1 MEIIQI
7 ERDDDLTY
15 LIECNVDEVRA
26 LRLAIQRYN
35 SEDEA
40 YDFADNGWYNGID
53 EVGTT
58 VNIRIWRVIN
68 KFGN

>member
-40 YDFADNGWYNGID
+40 YDFADNGWYNG
-53 EVGTT
+53 
-58 VNIRIWRVIN
+58 
-68 KFGN
+68 